1 METCTLGLEDIHT
14 GKYEYTNVHVKGFSE
29 KNHACLGEILEK
41 KTNEMTEDRGLQFIA
56 RGKLST
62 PILATGGD
70 PQHSVSEGGE
80 EVGVFGRHVHARQL
94 YHLG

>member
-1 METCTLGLEDIHT
+1 
-14 GKYEYTNVHVKGFSE
+14 
-29 KNHACLGEILEK
+29 
-41 KTNEMTEDRGLQFIA
+41 MTEDRGLQFIA

>member
-1 METCTLGLEDIHT
+1 MFMLKDFQKKKSCMSRGNIR
-14 GKYEYTNVHVKGFSE
+14 
-29 KNHACLGEILEK
+29 K
-41 KTNEMTEDRGLQFIA
+41 KTNKMTEDRGLQFIA

-70 PQHSVSEGGE
+70 PQHSVSEGSE